1 MNLEHAAFFQQLEIL
16 AQPTT
21 YTNMLAKKGK
31 KTNNALKVN
40 KTCAQN
46 EKKLHK
52 QRMLE
57 KNPKK

>member
-1 MNLEHAAFFQQLEIL
+1 
-16 AQPTT
+16 
-21 YTNMLAKKGK
+21 MLAKKGK
-31 KTNNALKVN
+31 KSNNALKVN

-57 KNPKK
+57 KNPKKNER